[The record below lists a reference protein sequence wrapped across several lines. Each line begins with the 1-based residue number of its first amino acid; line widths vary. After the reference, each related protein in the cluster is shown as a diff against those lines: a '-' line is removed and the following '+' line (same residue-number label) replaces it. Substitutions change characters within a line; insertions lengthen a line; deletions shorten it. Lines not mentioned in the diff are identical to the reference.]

1 MPAFPDARPDPDQLL
16 EQLRGDEER
25 ARRGRLRIYFG
36 ASAGV
41 GKTFAMLS
49 AAQRE
54 SKAGREVLLGV
65 IETHGRSDTAEL
77 VAGLEQLPLKDIPY
91 RGRSLKEFDLDA
103 ALARKP
109 AVLLVD
115 ELAHSNAPGSRHD
128 KRWQDVQE
136 LLEAGI
142 DVWSAVNVQHLES
155 LNGTVG
161 AITGVRVH
169 ETVPDTV
176 LDDADEVVLV
186 DVTPDE
192 LLGRLKAGKVYL
204 PQQAERAAQNFFRK
218 GNLIALREI
227 ALRRTAEHVEDDV
240 RSYRVEQS
248 ISPVWNTEGAILA
261 CIGPHEGAEQTVRSA
276 ARLAG
281 QLNVRWF
288 AAYVETPRLQR
299 LEVAERDRILA
310 IIKLAEE
317 LGAETAVLT
326 GSNAAA
332 ELVAQAQLLNCATLV
347 IGRPG
352 EAGWSAAWPG
362 LSALWVGRSMTR
374 QLAAL
379 APTLDI
385 VEVGHAAS
393 ARRLARA
400 VQRSDEEANPAWP
413 GGLPRYLWAAG
424 SSAAITVLALPL
436 LKYFDLANIVM
447 LFLLGTVLVALKFG
461 RGPAAL
467 AAFLNVAAF
476 DYFFVAPRLSFAVS
490 DVQYLVTF
498 VVMLVVG
505 LLTGQ
510 LTAGLRFQ
518 ARISSSRERRA
529 QSLFELTRDLSATLM
544 VAQVAELGATA
555 VERNFGG
562 QALVLLPDGSDQLAL
577 PVNQALDI
585 SQTPTAKLPADFD
598 FSVADWAF
606 RNEQAAGLTTSTLSA
621 QPWHYV
627 PLKAP
632 MRVRGVLALKPAQPR
647 WLLIPEQVQQLDT
660 LARQIAIALERVHY
674 VEIAQQAVVQME
686 SERLRNT
693 LLAAISHDVRTPLT
707 ALIGLA
713 ESLQASFAAPAAGAQ
728 SAQQADMALA
738 ITQQARQLGAL
749 VTNLLDM
756 ARLQN
761 GGVKLRSEWQSAQE
775 VVGSA
780 IRAARHAL
788 GGREV
793 LTDVAAEL
801 PLVEFDAVLMERVLV
816 NLLENAAKYGAAPIV
831 VSASVTA
838 DSLVFSVRDHGPGL
852 PAALKGREAELF
864 DKFTRGEAESATPG
878 VGLGL
883 AICKA
888 VVDAHRGHISASN
901 AVGGGAEFCVT
912 LPRREPPATDAG
924 ELAD

>member
-1 MPAFPDARPDPDQLL
+1 MALSPDARPDPDQLL
-16 EQLRGDEER
+16 EQLRGEEER
-25 ARRGRLRIYFG
+25 ARRGKLRIYFG

-41 GKTFAMLS
+41 GKTYAMLS

-54 SKAGREVLLGV
+54 RRAGREVLVGV
-65 IETHGRSDTAEL
+65 VETHGRSETAEL
-77 VAGLEQLPLKDIPY
+77 LVGLEQLPLRQVAY
-91 RGRSLKEFDLDA
+91 RGRSLQEFDLDA

-115 ELAHSNAPGSRHD
+115 ELAHSNVEGSRHA

-142 DVWSAVNVQHLES
+142 DVWSAINVQHLES

-161 AITGVRVH
+161 AITGIRVH

-176 LDDADEVVLV
+176 LDAADEIILV

-192 LLGRLKAGKVYL
+192 LMGRLKAGKVYL

-240 RSYRVEQS
+240 RSYRVEKS
-248 ISPVWNTEGAILA
+248 IAPVWNTEGAILA
-261 CIGPHEGAEQTVRSA
+261 CIGPREGAEQTVRTA

-281 QLNVRWF
+281 QLNVRWY

-299 LEVAERDRILA
+299 RGVAPRDKVLA
-310 IIKLAEE
+310 VIKLAEE
-317 LGAETAVLT
+317 LGAATAVLA
-326 GSNAAA
+326 GGDAAA

-347 IGRPG
+347 VGRPQLS
-352 EAGWSAAWPG
+352 GWSAWW
-362 LSALWVGRSMTR
+362 SRRTMTR
-374 QLAAL
+374 RLATL

-385 VEVGHAAS
+385 VEVGHADS
-393 ARRLARA
+393 ARRL
-400 VQRSDEEANPAWP
+400 VRSTTRSEDDVDATAWH
-413 GGLPRYLWAAG
+413 GRLPPYAWAAA
-424 SSAAITVLALPL
+424 SSAAITLLALPL
-436 LKYFDLANIVM
+436 LRFFDQANIVM
-447 LFLLGTVLVALKFG
+447 LFLLGTVLVALRFG

-476 DYFFVAPRLSFAVS
+476 DYFFVEPRLSLAVS

-498 VVMLVVG
+498 GVMLVVG

-518 ARISSSRERRA
+518 ARISASRERRA
-529 QSLFELTRDLSATLM
+529 QSLFELTRDLSAALLGS
-544 VAQVAELGATA
+544 QVAELGEAA
-555 VERNFGG
+555 VRRNFGG
-562 QALVLLPDGSDQLAL
+562 QALMLATDAHDQLVLPDKDVPS
-577 PVNQALDI
+577 
-585 SQTPTAKLPADFD
+585 DFD
-598 FSVADWAF
+598 PSVADWAF
-606 RNEQAAGLTTSTLSA
+606 RNTQAAGLATSTLSA
-621 QPWHYV
+621 QSWHYI

-632 MRVRGVLALKPAQPR
+632 MRVRGVLALKPAQAR
-647 WLLIPEQVQQLDT
+647 WLLVPEQMQQLDT

-674 VEIAQQAVVQME
+674 VDIAQQAVVQME

-713 ESLQASFAAPAAGAQ
+713 ESLQRLLPTG
-728 SAQQADMALA
+728 QQAEMAQA
-738 ITQQARQLGAL
+738 MTQQARQLSAL

-761 GGVKLRSEWQSAQE
+761 GGVNLRSEWQSVEE

-780 IRAARHAL
+780 IRAAQHAL
-788 GGREV
+788 GGLAV
-793 LTDVAAEL
+793 HTDVPPDL

-816 NLLENAAKYGAAPIV
+816 NLLENAAKYGAPPIEI
-831 VSASVTA
+831 AARVTS
-838 DSLVFSVRDHGPGL
+838 DSLVLSVRDQGPGL
-852 PAALKGREAELF
+852 PAALRGREAELF
-864 DKFTRGEAESATPG
+864 DKFTRGQSESSTPG

-888 VVDAHRGHISASN
+888 VVDAHGGRIVAGNSP
-901 AVGGGAEFCVT
+901 GGGAEFVLT
-912 LPRREPPATDAG
+912 LPRRAPPAPAP
-924 ELAD
+924 EEP